1 GRLRDVDVTN
11 VASGAGS
18 HHCGKE
24 RERAIRG
31 TGVDADARVFGHV
44 REAVLVSRDGYLPG
58 PRVVRDPVAR
68 HVLVRTGG
76 SISRDR
82 AEHDA
87 RVHYAQVVVPES
99 PVGERAGSIASMTAS
114 APRTRSR

>member
-1 GRLRDVDVTN
+1 F
-11 VASGAGS
+11 ASGARS

-58 PRVVRDPVAR
+58 PRVVRDPVLGMSLYGPVAP
-68 HVLVRTGG
+68 
-76 SISRDR
+76 
-82 AEHDA
+82 
-87 RVHYAQVVVPES
+87 YPEIVQNTMRGFTTRRSSYPS
-99 PVGERAGSIASMTAS
+99 PRLASAPGRIASMTAS